1 MMATFDTLAAAR
13 DMEAAGMDRKTAE
26 AVATAIRNGQGD
38 LATKADLERAVN
50 RMLLAQ
56 IVVAGALFAALKI
69 F

>member
-1 MMATFDTLAAAR
+1 MAIFDTLAAAR

-26 AVATAIRNGQGD
+26 AVAMAIRNGQGD

-50 RMLLAQ
+50 RMPLAQ
-56 IVVAGALFAALKI
+56 IVVAGALFAALKV